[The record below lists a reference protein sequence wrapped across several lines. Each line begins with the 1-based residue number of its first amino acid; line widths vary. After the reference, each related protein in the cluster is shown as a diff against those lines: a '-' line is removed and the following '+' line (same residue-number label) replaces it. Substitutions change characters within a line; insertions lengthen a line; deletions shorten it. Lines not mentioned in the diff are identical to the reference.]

1 MESLQ
6 KESFKAFYWDFS
18 GKIAGQLVAFI
29 VSIFLARLLSPADF
43 GLLAIVN
50 VIIAFSNI
58 FLDLGLSVSLVQ
70 NANIREEHYGSVFW
84 FNLATGI
91 LFTLLLFFTAG
102 PLAVFYENTEI
113 KDITRLMS
121 LLFLINAFGRVISAK
136 LHKEMKFDVPVKAQL
151 GAAFFSGVLGVA
163 MAFAGFGVWSLV
175 AQSLLFAVLS
185 NLLLYL
191 LEKWRPKLYFSWK
204 ALKELWGFGFRMFL
218 SGVLN
223 ALYTNLDALI
233 IGKLFPAA
241 VLGQYYRAKSTS
253 NIIVNNASGS
263 LMAVFL
269 PALSS
274 VQNDLERVRQIVSKS
289 FHFICLISFFL
300 TGFFYV
306 IGGDC
311 IIILFSDK
319 WMPAV
324 PLFELTMLSAYAYP
338 VSAVL
343 VNVIVAMGNSKAF
356 LRLEIYKK
364 VLLSLNFIIGF
375 YFGIE
380 EFLIGFII
388 VNLLSVLLNIW
399 YAADDMKV
407 PSKWFISRSA
417 IYILSTFAITVTCK
431 FAFMFFETNYV
442 LHLLLCGSAFCLL
455 FLAAMLLF
463 RSQGMRYVLEQLKWK
478 NIGSRI
484 IQRFYDR

>member
-1 MESLQ
+1 LESLQ
-6 KESFKAFYWDFS
+6 KKSFKAFYWDFS

-43 GLLAIVN
+43 GLLAMVN

-58 FLDLGLSVSLVQ
+58 FLDLGLSVALVQ
-70 NANIREEHYGSVFW
+70 KANIRDEHYGSVFW

-91 LFTLLLFFTAG
+91 LFTIILFFAAA
-102 PLAVFYENTEI
+102 PLAVFYENADI
-113 KDITRLMS
+113 KDITRVMS
-121 LLFLINAFGRVISAK
+121 LIFLINAFGRVISAK

-151 GAAFFSGVLGVA
+151 GSAFFSGALGIA

-233 IGKLFPAA
+233 IGKLFPAST
-241 VLGQYYRAKSTS
+241 LGQYYRAKSTS

-274 VQNDLERVRQIVSKS
+274 VQNDIERVKQIVSKS
-289 FHFICLISFFL
+289 FHFICLISFFI
-300 TGFFYV
+300 TGLFYIV
-306 IGGDC
+306 GGDC
-311 IIILFSDK
+311 IILLFSSK
-319 WMPAV
+319 WLPAV
-324 PLFELTMLSAYAYP
+324 PFFELTMLSAYAYP

-364 VLLSLNFIIGF
+364 LILSVNFVIGF

-380 EFLIGFII
+380 GFLIGFII
-388 VNLLSVLLNIW
+388 ANALSVLLNIGF
-399 YAADDMKV
+399 ASNDMKV
-407 PSKWFISRSA
+407 SSMWFINRSV
-417 IYILSTFAITVTCK
+417 IYILSTFVITVICK
-431 FAFMFFETNYV
+431 FAFMFLESSYV
-442 LHLLLCGSAFCLL
+442 LHLVISGSVFCLL
-455 FLAAMLLF
+455 FIASMLMF
-463 RSQGMRYVLEQLKWK
+463 KAQGLLYVLEQITWK
-478 NIGSRI
+478 NVGARLIH
-484 IQRFYDR
+484 RFYDK